1 MKDKTTSSPQAIG
14 FAAQQVAEGIV
25 IAVWAQPGAKKNGF
39 VGVHNGML
47 KIAVT
52 APPEDGRAN
61 AAIVQLLAKELKL
74 SKSRV
79 VLQSGA
85 TQRQK
90 KFLLVG
96 LDSSALQSILLD

>member
-1 MKDKTTSSPQAIG
+1 MNNKPANLPQEIG
-14 FAAQQVAEGIV
+14 FAAQQVADGIV
-25 IAVWAQPGAKKNGF
+25 IAVWAQPGAKKNGI
-39 VGVHNGML
+39 VGVHHGML

-61 AAIVQLLAKELKL
+61 AAIVQLLAKKLKL

-96 LDSSALQSILLD
+96 VDSTALQSVLLD